1 MGNSGSSLLGCM
13 HLQLLEKACN
23 TCNGL
28 LHFSIFPGFVSTF
41 FAKQPQRG
49 LAAKDAGSPIQQW
62 ILWHILGVPSCV
74 SARWITPNDIAK
86 GRWFDEKAVF
96 TCVYYQHKQI
106 VQCWVWL
113 WKVFGALLLYI
124 GRLIGNEAASCRS
137 LCHDRSVTCP
147 GCFAARHW
155 PTLYTSHWNGAY
167 VALHNN
173 NLRVLVVLHI
183 DQCGSIQLQR
193 AAPIGSSSCITL
205 D

>member
-13 HLQLLEKACN
+13 HKQLLEKACN

-28 LHFSIFPGFVSTF
+28 LHFSIFPGFVLFYF
-41 FAKQPQRG
+41 FREATATGFGRQGCRLPDPTMDP
-49 LAAKDAGSPIQQW
+49 LAHSWSPV
-62 ILWHILGVPSCV
+62 LCFCKMNHSEWHCQ
-74 SARWITPNDIAK
+74 

-96 TCVYYQHKQI
+96 TCVYYQRKQI

-147 GCFAARHW
+147 GCAARHW
-155 PTLYTSHWNGAY
+155 PTLYTSHWLLIGTAPTWPYTTTTSVCLLCCILTNAEAYSFNG
-167 VALHNN
+167 LH
-173 NLRVLVVLHI
+173 L
-183 DQCGSIQLQR
+183 
-193 AAPIGSSSCITL
+193 
-205 D
+205 